1 MSLILD
7 EQFLSGFVTQS
18 ELDAYTG
25 RLAAARERLHT
36 PGGQPK
42 GWRTLPCDTGE
53 ELLSAVETAAR
64 TIREEADILL
74 VIGIGGSYLGAK
86 AALDFLPGANGP
98 EVLFLGNDMS
108 PSHLSEV
115 LSRCEGREIAVNVIS
130 KSGSTTE
137 PAIAFRLVLE
147 LMQRRYGSEAARRIW
162 CTTDPASGILRQ
174 MCEEEGWGRF
184 EIPRDVGGRFSV
196 LTPVGLLPIA
206 AAGHDIRA
214 LMEGARTAQ
223 RLYDEPDH
231 DLLLNPAYRYAAIQ
245 DILSRKGKSVELFG
259 AYEPFASGLS
269 QWLIQL
275 YGESCGKDGKGL
287 FPASAQFSTDL
298 HSLGQYIQEGQRILC
313 ETVLDFADTGCSLTV
328 PVLGSDHDGLGYLEG
343 RSLGEINRI
352 ALMATAEAHWN
363 GGVPVT
369 LVTAPRRDAQT
380 LGELFYFF
388 ELSCAVSGYLLG
400 INPFDQPGVEQ
411 YKRNMFR
418 LLGKPG
424 YTGTEAK

>member
-36 PGGQPK
+36 PDGQPK

-64 TIREEADILL
+64 AIREEADILL

-98 EVLFLGNDMS
+98 EMLFLGNDMS

-162 CTTDPASGILRQ
+162 CTTDPAQRYS
-174 MCEEEGWGRF
+174 
-184 EIPRDVGGRFSV
+184 PADV
-196 LTPVGLLPIA
+196 
-206 AAGHDIRA
+206 
-214 LMEGARTAQ
+214 
-223 RLYDEPDH
+223 
-231 DLLLNPAYRYAAIQ
+231 
-245 DILSRKGKSVELFG
+245 
-259 AYEPFASGLS
+259 
-269 QWLIQL
+269 
-275 YGESCGKDGKGL
+275 
-287 FPASAQFSTDL
+287 
-298 HSLGQYIQEGQRILC
+298 
-313 ETVLDFADTGCSLTV
+313 
-328 PVLGSDHDGLGYLEG
+328 
-343 RSLGEINRI
+343 
-352 ALMATAEAHWN
+352 
-363 GGVPVT
+363 
-369 LVTAPRRDAQT
+369 
-380 LGELFYFF
+380 
-388 ELSCAVSGYLLG
+388 
-400 INPFDQPGVEQ
+400 
-411 YKRNMFR
+411 
-418 LLGKPG
+418 
-424 YTGTEAK
+424 

>member
-36 PGGQPK
+36 PDGQPK

-137 PAIAFRLVLE
+137 PASCVPA
-147 LMQRRYGSEAARRIW
+147 GSG
-162 CTTDPASGILRQ
+162 TD
-174 MCEEEGWGRF
+174 
-184 EIPRDVGGRFSV
+184 
-196 LTPVGLLPIA
+196 A
-206 AAGHDIRA
+206 AAIW
-214 LMEGARTAQ
+214 Q
-223 RLYDEPDH
+223 RGCPQ
-231 DLLLNPAYRYAAIQ
+231 DLVHHRSCQRYSPA
-245 DILSRKGKSVELFG
+245 DV
-259 AYEPFASGLS
+259 
-269 QWLIQL
+269 
-275 YGESCGKDGKGL
+275 
-287 FPASAQFSTDL
+287 
-298 HSLGQYIQEGQRILC
+298 
-313 ETVLDFADTGCSLTV
+313 
-328 PVLGSDHDGLGYLEG
+328 
-343 RSLGEINRI
+343 
-352 ALMATAEAHWN
+352 
-363 GGVPVT
+363 
-369 LVTAPRRDAQT
+369 
-380 LGELFYFF
+380 
-388 ELSCAVSGYLLG
+388 
-400 INPFDQPGVEQ
+400 
-411 YKRNMFR
+411 
-418 LLGKPG
+418 
-424 YTGTEAK
+424 

>member
-18 ELDAYTG
+18 ELEEYTG
-25 RLAAARERLHT
+25 RLGAAQKCLHT
-36 PGGQPK
+36 PDGQPK
-42 GWRTLPCDTGE
+42 GWRTLPAETGE
-53 ELLSAVETAAR
+53 DLLSAVETAAR
-64 TIREEADILL
+64 TIREQADILL

-86 AALDFLPGANGP
+86 AALDFLPGAHGT

-108 PSHLSEV
+108 PSHLAEI
-115 LSRCEGREIAVNVIS
+115 LARCEGRELAVNVIS

-137 PAIAFRLVLE
+137 PAIAFRLVQE
-147 LMQRRYGSEAARRIW
+147 LMRRRYGSEAGKRIW
-162 CTTDPASGILRQ
+162 CTTDPANGILRQ
-174 MCEEEGWGRF
+174 MCEEEGWTRF
-184 EIPRDVGGRFSV
+184 EIPRSIGGRFSV

-223 RLYDEPDH
+223 RLYDGPDG
-231 DLLLNPAYRYAAIQ
+231 DLLCNPAYRYAAIQ
-245 DILSRKGKSVELFG
+245 DILSRKGVCVELFG
-259 AYEPFASGLS
+259 AYEPFASGLT

-298 HSLGQYIQEGQRILC
+298 HSLGQYIQDGQRILC
-313 ETVLDFADTGCSLTV
+313 ETVLDFAEPGCGLTV
-328 PVLGSDHDGLGYLEG
+328 PALGSDHDGLGYLEG
-343 RSLGEINRI
+343 RSLSEINRI
-352 ALMATAEAHWN
+352 ALMATAEAHWS

-369 LVTAPRRDAQT
+369 LLTAPRRDAQT

-388 ELSCAVSGYLLG
+388 ELSCAISGYLLG

-411 YKRNMFR
+411 YKHNMFR

-424 YTGTEAK
+424 FTGTDAN